1 MFIRR
6 AVFALSL
13 VAVWSAAGADSKSDP
28 VNHNRGGVAIQG
40 YDPVAYFTDSKPIKG
55 DSQFSY
61 K

>member
-55 DSQFSY
+55 DS
-61 K
+61 